1 MAETRFDV
9 LTIGNAIVDVIA
21 PIEEGFLSREGLTE
35 GIMHLVD
42 AERSAY
48 LYDRMPA
55 DKRQISGGSAGNT
68 AAGVASLGGRAAFIG
83 KVADDDLGDV
93 FAEDLKRIGVHY
105 GVSRLTSGPVTASS
119 MILLSPDG
127 ERTMNTHLGACHQ
140 LTTADI
146 KEDEIGGAT
155 VTYMEGFLWDPTEA
169 KKAFV
174 TAAHYA
180 HKHERAVSF
189 TLSDPFCV
197 NRYREEFLDLIRS
210 KTVDIVFGNIEEL
223 KALYQ
228 ADFHGAVQAIA
239 KDAEL
244 AAITMGAEGAMVVC
258 GRRDHYGSR
267 LSGGACGRRDRRRRS
282 VRLGLSARLCP
293 RARSPHGTAG
303 RVPRGHRSHLPYRRS
318 PGAGPPAAGD
328 REEASRIVATLDL
341 AADATSGRSCAAGP
355 LVRTRSA
362 RLRVG
367 RILSRR
373 LGRLISVP
381 GPHAESF
388 GFFGAHLGEAVEEAL
403 GVSERRLAQAAEAL
417 HEPGA

>member
-21 PIEEGFLSREGLTE
+21 PIEDGFLAREGLTE

-55 DKRQISGGSAGNT
+55 EKRQISGGSAGNT
-68 AAGVASLGGRAAFIG
+68 AAGVASLGGRASFVG

-93 FAEDLKRIGVHY
+93 FAEDLKRLGVHY
-105 GVSRLTSGPVTASS
+105 GVSRLSNGPATARS

-127 ERTMNTHLGACHQ
+127 ERTMNTYLGACHQ

-146 KEDEIGGAT
+146 KEAEIGAAI

-244 AAITMGAEGAMVVC
+244 AAITMGAGGAMVVSD
-258 GRRDHYGSR
+258 GEII
-267 LSGGACGRRDRRRRS
+267 
-282 VRLGLSARLCP
+282 
-293 RARSPHGTAG
+293 T
-303 RVPRGHRSHLPYRRS
+303 VPAYPVEHVVDVT
-318 PGAGPPAAGD
+318 GAGDLFASGFLLAYARQRDFRTALQAGCLAASEVISHIGA
-328 REEASRIVATLDL
+328 RPVLDL
-341 AADATSGRSCAAGP
+341 QQ
-355 LVRTRSA
+355 L
-362 RLRVG
+362 
-367 RILSRR
+367 
-373 LGRLISVP
+373 
-381 GPHAESF
+381 
-388 GFFGAHLGEAVEEAL
+388 
-403 GVSERRLAQAAEAL
+403 AAEKGVAL
-417 HEPGA
+417 